1 MIYLH
6 SWMEKLTKK
15 YVDRFVFLLLYI
27 YRRHLLQPVR
37 KICRIPNF
45 PLIYMYRQKY
55 YHLFKQNGLSAHIEK
70 IHITWSYSIKILVNI
85 WNHGK
90 KLQDL
95 QGQNHWKILADIYS
109 IFLFNFFKFKLI
121 SHISSSLLLF
131 CLIFC
136 ILCCWLQS
144 HSDNILSKKEALLP
158 KFYYLYVQA
167 TFG

>member
-1 MIYLH
+1 MGSIIDIWLLNYIF
-6 SWMEKLTKK
+6 T
-15 YVDRFVFLLLYI
+15 FLNGKTD
-27 YRRHLLQPVR
+27 Q
-37 KICRIPNF
+37 KICWQIRFSAIVHLQKAPITASSENMPHSQF
-45 PLIYMYRQKY
+45 FTYMHENQKY

-95 QGQNHWKILADIYS
+95 QGQNHWKILADIFS
-109 IFLFNFFKFKLI
+109 IFLFNFLKFKLI

-144 HSDNILSKKEALLP
+144 HSENMLSKKEALL
-158 KFYYLYVQA
+158 QN
-167 TFG
+167 